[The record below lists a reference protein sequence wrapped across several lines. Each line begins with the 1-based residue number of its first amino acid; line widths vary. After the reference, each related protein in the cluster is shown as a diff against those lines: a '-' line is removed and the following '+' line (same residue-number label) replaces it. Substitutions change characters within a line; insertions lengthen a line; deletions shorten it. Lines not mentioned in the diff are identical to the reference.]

1 MVCVGKVKNFVG
13 RDLRFTHNF
22 EIIRMKI
29 NLLRYSF
36 ALLIGVFLISAE
48 SGIGETQKDIFID
61 IESAIAVGNANKLS
75 DMLNTTVEL
84 ELPGEQEGI
93 YSKQQVVVILNR
105 FFNRYPPTS
114 FKIVHRGNSSAGSRF
129 AVGDYTTGAE
139 KTFRVTIFIKKQGEN
154 YFIQEIE
161 FE

>member
-1 MVCVGKVKNFVG
+1 MTQKQ
-13 RDLRFTHNF
+13 
-22 EIIRMKI
+22 IKI
-29 NLLRYSF
+29 LSF
-36 ALLIGVFLISAE
+36 FFIGVFIISAKWGT
-48 SGIGETQKDIFID
+48 SNTQRDVFTD
-61 IESAIAVGNANKLS
+61 IESAISVGNAGKLTEL
-75 DMLNTTVEL
+75 LNTSVEL

-114 FKIVHRGNSSAGSRF
+114 FKIVHQGYSAVGSKF

-139 KTFRVTIFIKKQGEN
+139 KTFRVTIFVKRHGET
-154 YFIQEIE
+154 YLIQEIE